1 MLPLKYIIGITVFII
16 LFYFIFFNTD
26 TIVTEK
32 LSNVS
37 DINYH
42 KDDDMNVMFPIEEN
56 NIL

>member
-1 MLPLKYIIGITVFII
+1 MLSYEYIIGITVFII

-56 NIL
+56 NI